1 MKAYSIRCVL
11 GVSAALAMSAGCG
24 GSQPQTNS
32 LAPTQSDAKSASP
45 EQPGGEPSRM
55 ASGAGTRDLLYVS
68 NKDGSVDFYSY
79 PAGRFERRLS
89 EGANGLCADESG
101 DVFIA
106 EGNEILEYAHGGTRP
121 IAVLRNAPGGFI
133 QSCAVD
139 AVTGNLAVSGD
150 ADVRRGVAIYA
161 NAKGTPSSY
170 AVGDRNAASWSCAYD
185 NEGNLFV
192 ADATRLLELPKG
204 ATRFKNIAWY
214 GMRPAR
220 FGPIQWDGN
229 YLAASSRASGSRPAT
244 ISRYRVSNGRAT
256 LVGETALKGAESPV
270 QFWIDGGAIVVP
282 ASAGLALYD
291 YPVGGTPTQVIKDAR
306 DAVAAAI
313 SRALEP
319 RGVSVVT
326 YHYDNLRTGWDDSE
340 SSLTYQNV
348 KGGSFGLLH
357 TVTLDDQVSTQPLV
371 VSYAARKGLRSS
383 SAHDVAYVATESNT
397 IYAIDAATGKIL
409 LSRNLGNPVQ
419 APLGCTANGP
429 NVGIDGTP
437 VIDLNANVMYVI
449 AYKLKGHTPTYTLH
463 ELSLTDLSDVV
474 APVVVSASH
483 RLTDGTT
490 YTFSAAVERQRP
502 ALLEANGNIYA
513 GFGSFC
519 DYSGSLSRGWL
530 LGWQAGSLTP
540 LAANRLT
547 DSRAES
553 RDDFFLSAIWMS
565 GYGVAADPSG
575 NVYFVTGNS
584 DSGSYNGVT
593 NVQESVVKVSSDL
606 TKLLSLF
613 TPSDVKQLDE
623 GDVDFGSGG
632 VLLLPSTTPYAVA
645 AGKTGTMFLLDQAHL
660 GGFDKHRNNDL
671 AEEQI
676 GGCWCGESYF
686 DAAKD
691 SLPRIVASGG
701 NSVTVWK
708 VKTSPKPKLVSAG
721 TSQYLPSGQDP
732 GFFTTISSAG
742 SQSGAIIWAVA
753 RPQYVP
759 GSITLMAFKSEPQ
772 GPSSTLETL
781 YQATAG
787 YWAATQANANI
798 VPVVANGKVYVASY
812 EQLDIFGLGGSAP
825 VKAVPMAASLTYRTT
840 FSARNEVTGTLLEI
854 SDSFL
859 TLRTRTGRVVRVDDS
874 DAVRHERSA
883 VLIVGRPFNARGAYD
898 AASVLHAAAIVRA
911 KPSPGTWP
919 PDR

>member
-1 MKAYSIRCVL
+1 MKAYSIGCVF
-11 GVSAALAMSAGCG
+11 GVSAALAMAAGCG
-24 GSQPQTNS
+24 GSQPQINS
-32 LAPTQSDAKSASP
+32 LAPTQSDAKGASP
-45 EQPGGEPSRM
+45 QPGGEPPRM
-55 ASGAGTRDLLYVS
+55 ASGAGTDDLLYVS
-68 NKDGSVDFYSY
+68 HSDGSVDLYSY
-79 PAGRFERRLS
+79 PEGKFERRLS
-89 EGANGLCADESG
+89 ERANGLCADEGG
-101 DVFIA
+101 DVFIP
-106 EGNEILEYAHGGTRP
+106 EGNEILEYAHGGARP
-121 IAVLRNAPGGFI
+121 IAVLHNGPGGFI

-139 AVTGNLAVSGD
+139 DVTGNLAVSGG
-150 ADVRRGVAIYA
+150 ADGRWRVAIYA
-161 NAKGTPSSY
+161 NAEGTPTSY
-170 AVGDRNAASWSCAYD
+170 AVGGRNAASWSSAYD

-192 ADATRLLELPKG
+192 ADAMRLLELPKG
-204 ATRFKNIAWY
+204 ATRFKNIAWN

-220 FGPIQWDGN
+220 LGPIQWDGK

-244 ISRYRVSNGRAT
+244 ISRYGVSDGRAT
-256 LVGETALKGAESPV
+256 LVGETPLKGAESPV
-270 QFWIDGGAIVVP
+270 QFWIDGGA
-282 ASAGLALYD
+282 
-291 YPVGGTPTQVIKDAR
+291 GTPTQVINDAR
-306 DAVAAAI
+306 DAAAVAI
-313 SRALEP
+313 SRASKP

-340 SSLTYQNV
+340 RSLSYQNV
-348 KGGSFGLLH
+348 KNGSFGLLH

-371 VSYAARKGLRSS
+371 VSPASRKGVRSS
-383 SAHDVAYVATESNT
+383 SEHDVAYVATESNT
-397 IYAIDAATGKIL
+397 IYAIDAATGEIL
-409 LSRNLGNPVQ
+409 FSRNLGKPVQ

-429 NVGIDGTP
+429 NVGVDGTP

-449 AYKLKGHTPTYTLH
+449 AYTLKGRTPTYNLH

-474 APVVVSASH
+474 TPVAVSASH
-483 RLTDGTT
+483 SLTNGKT
-490 YTFSAAVERQRP
+490 YKFDAAVERQRP

-547 DSRAES
+547 DSLGKS
-553 RDDFFLSAIWMS
+553 SDDFFLSAIWMS
-565 GYGVAADPSG
+565 GYGLAADPSG

-584 DSGSYNGVT
+584 DPSSYNGVT
-593 NVQESVVKVSSDL
+593 NVQESVVKVNSDL
-606 TKLLSLF
+606 TKLLSIF

-623 GDVDFGSGG
+623 GDTDFGSGG
-632 VLLLPSTTPYAVA
+632 VMLLPSATPYAVA
-645 AGKTGTMFLLDQAHL
+645 AGKTGTMFLLDQTHL
-660 GGFDKHRNNDL
+660 GGFNKHRNNDL

-691 SLPRIVASGG
+691 SLSRIVASGG

-708 VKTSPKPKLVSAG
+708 VKTSPKPKLVPAG
-721 TSQYLPSGQDP
+721 TSQYLPGGQDP

-742 SQSGAIIWAVA
+742 TQSGAIIWAVA

-759 GSITLMAFKSEPQ
+759 GSITLLAFKSEPQ

-825 VKAVPMAASLTYRTT
+825 VEVPPMVAGLIYRTT
-840 FSARNEVTGTLLEI
+840 FSTRNEVTGTLVEI
-854 SDSFL
+854 SGPFL
-859 TLRTRTGRVVRVDDS
+859 TLRTRTGRIVRVDDS

-883 VLIVGRPFNARGAYD
+883 VLIAGRPFNVRGTYD
-898 AASVLHAAAIVRA
+898 AAGTLHAAAIVRA

>member
-11 GVSAALAMSAGCG
+11 GVSAALAMAAGCG
-24 GSQPQTNS
+24 GSQPQINS
-32 LAPTQSDAKSASP
+32 LAPTQSDAKGASP

-55 ASGAGTRDLLYVS
+55 AAGAGTYDLLYVAHS
-68 NKDGSVDFYSY
+68 DGSVDLYSY
-79 PAGRFERRLS
+79 PEGKFERRLS

-101 DVFIA
+101 DVFIP

-150 ADVRRGVAIYA
+150 ADGRRRVAIYA
-161 NAKGTPSSY
+161 NAEGTPTSY
-170 AVGDRNAASWSCAYD
+170 AIGDRNAASWSSAYD

-192 ADATRLLELPKG
+192 ADTVRLLELPKG
-204 ATRFKNIAWY
+204 DTRFKNIPWN
-214 GMRPAR
+214 GIRPAR
-220 FGPIQWDGN
+220 LGPVQWDGK
-229 YLAASSRASGSRPAT
+229 YLAASSRASGSSPAT
-244 ISRYRVSNGRAT
+244 ISRYRVNAGRAT

-270 QFWIDGGAIVVP
+270 QFWIDGEAGA
-282 ASAGLALYD
+282 
-291 YPVGGTPTQVIKDAR
+291 PTQVLRDIR
-306 DAVAAAI
+306 DAVAAVI
-313 SRALEP
+313 SRALPP

-326 YHYDNLRTGWDDSE
+326 YHYDNLRSGWDDSE
-340 SSLTYQNV
+340 SSLSYQNV
-348 KGGSFGLLH
+348 KNGSFGLLH

-371 VSYAARKGLRSS
+371 VSSPSRNGVRSS
-383 SAHDVAYVATESNT
+383 SEHDVAFVATESNT

-409 LSRNLGNPVQ
+409 FSRNLGKPVQ
-419 APLGCTANGP
+419 SPLGCTANGP

-449 AYKLKGHTPTYTLH
+449 TYTLKGHTPTYTLH
-463 ELSLTDLSDVV
+463 ELNLTDLSDAVT
-474 APVVVSASH
+474 PVVVSASH
-483 RLTDGTT
+483 SLTNGKT
-490 YTFSAAVERQRP
+490 YRFEGAVERQRP

-530 LGWQAGSLTP
+530 LGWKAASLTP

-547 DSRAES
+547 DSLDKS
-553 RDDFFLSAIWMS
+553 RNDFFLSAIWMS
-565 GYGVAADPSG
+565 GYGLAADPSG

-584 DSGSYNGVT
+584 DPSSYNGVT
-593 NVQESVVKVSSDL
+593 NIQESVVKVNSDL
-606 TKLLSLF
+606 TKLLSIF

-623 GDVDFGSGG
+623 GDTDFGSGG
-632 VLLLPSTTPYAVA
+632 VMLLPSATPYAVA
-645 AGKTGTMFLLDQAHL
+645 AGKTGTMFLLDQTSL
-660 GGFDKHRNNDL
+660 GGFNKHRNNDL

-708 VKTSPKPKLVSAG
+708 IKTSPKPKLVPAG

-787 YWAATQANANI
+787 YWEATQANANI

-812 EQLDIFGLGGSAP
+812 EQLDIFGRGGSAP
-825 VKAVPMAASLTYRTT
+825 VKAAPMVASPIYRTT
-840 FSARNEVTGTLLEI
+840 FSAWNEVTGTLVEI
-854 SDSFL
+854 SGSFL

-883 VLIVGRPFNARGAYD
+883 VLIVGTPFNVRGTYD
-898 AASVLHAAAIVRA
+898 AAGILHAAAIVRA

>member
-1 MKAYSIRCVL
+1 MA
-11 GVSAALAMSAGCG
+11 AGCG

-32 LAPTQSDAKSASP
+32 LAPTQSDAKGASP
-45 EQPGGEPSRM
+45 QPGSEPSRM
-55 ASGAGTRDLLYVS
+55 ASGAGTDDLLYVS
-68 NKDGSVDFYSY
+68 HRGGSVDLYSY
-79 PAGRFERRLS
+79 PEGKFERRLS
-89 EGANGLCADESG
+89 EEASGLCADESG
-101 DVFIA
+101 DVFIP
-106 EGNEILEYAHGGTRP
+106 EGNEILEYAHAGTRP

-150 ADVRRGVAIYA
+150 AGGRWRVAIYA
-161 NAKGTPSSY
+161 DAEGTPTSY

-192 ADATRLLELPKG
+192 SDAMRLLELPKG
-204 ATRFKNIAWY
+204 ATRFKNIAWN
-214 GMRPAR
+214 GMRPAHV
-220 FGPIQWDGN
+220 GPIHWDGK

-244 ISRYRVSNGRAT
+244 ISRYRVSGGRAT
-256 LVGETALKGAESPV
+256 LVGETTLKGAESPV
-270 QFWIDGGAIVVP
+270 QFWIDRGAIVVP

-291 YPVGGTPTQVIKDAR
+291 YPVGGTPTQVINDAR
-306 DAVAAAI
+306 DAVSVAI
-313 SRALEP
+313 SRASKP

-326 YHYDNLRTGWDDSE
+326 YHYDNLRSGWDDSE
-340 SSLTYQNV
+340 SSLSYQNV
-348 KGGSFGLLH
+348 KNGSFGLLH

-371 VSYAARKGLRSS
+371 VSSASRNGVRSS
-383 SAHDVAYVATESNT
+383 SEHDVAFVATESNT

-409 LSRNLGNPVQ
+409 FSRNLGKPVQ
-419 APLGCTANGP
+419 TPLGCTANGP
-429 NVGIDGTP
+429 NVGVDGTP

-449 AYKLKGHTPTYTLH
+449 AYTLKGRTPTYNLH
-463 ELSLTDLSDVV
+463 ELSLTDFSDV
-474 APVVVSASH
+474 ATPVVVSASH
-483 RLTDGTT
+483 SLTNGKT
-490 YTFSAAVERQRP
+490 YKFIAAVERQRP

-530 LGWQAGSLTP
+530 LGWKTGSLTP
-540 LAANRLT
+540 LAADRLT
-547 DSRAES
+547 DSLGKS
-553 RDDFFLSAIWMS
+553 PDDFFLSAIWMS
-565 GYGVAADPSG
+565 GYGLAADPSG

-584 DSGSYNGVT
+584 DPSSYSGVT
-593 NVQESVVKVSSDL
+593 NIQESVVKVNSDL
-606 TKLLSLF
+606 TKLVSIF

-623 GDVDFGSGG
+623 GDTDFGSGG
-632 VLLLPSTTPYAVA
+632 VMLLPSAAPYAVA
-645 AGKTGTMFLLDQAHL
+645 AGKTGTMFLLDQTNL
-660 GGFDKHRNNDL
+660 GGFNKHRNNDL

-708 VKTSPKPKLVSAG
+708 VKTSPKPKLVPAG
-721 TSQYLPSGQDP
+721 TSQYLPGGQDP

-787 YWAATQANANI
+787 YWEATQANANI

-825 VKAVPMAASLTYRTT
+825 VKAAPMVASPIYRTP
-840 FSARNEVTGTLLEI
+840 FNARNEVTGTLVEI
-854 SDSFL
+854 SGSLL
-859 TLRTRTGRVVRVDDS
+859 TLRTRTGRIVRVDDS
-874 DAVRHERSA
+874 DAARHERSA
-883 VLIVGRPFNARGAYD
+883 VLIVGKPFNARGTYD
-898 AASVLHAAAIVRA
+898 AAGVLHAAAIVRA

-919 PDR
+919 LDR